1 MTNKKTDDTSKRP
14 QVRESLIFRPLDEE
28 WVVYD
33 SEGEKLHVLN
43 GSAAVVWLLCNGQ
56 LTESEILNEVAEAF
70 DHQIPTEQL
79 EDDVH
84 QAIAE
89 FSAKGLLE

>member
-1 MTNKKTDDTSKRP
+1 MTNKRTDDTSNRP

-33 SEGEKLHVLN
+33 SDGEKLHVLN
-43 GSAAVVWLLCNGQ
+43 RAAAVVWLLCNGE
-56 LTESEILNEVAEAF
+56 LTVSEISNEVAEAF
-70 DHQIPTEQL
+70 GNQVPTEQL
-79 EDDVH
+79 EDDVR
-84 QAIAE
+84 QTIAD